1 MTSHSFSLI
10 ILCND
15 NNFIREETAMS
26 FKFLNQLPT
35 PAEIKEKYPLSEE
48 LVKLKKER
56 DAIISDVI
64 FCLRLR
70 QQTYKNP
77 G

>member
-1 MTSHSFSLI
+1 
-10 ILCND
+10 
-15 NNFIREETAMS
+15 MS

-64 FCLRLR
+64 CGKDDRFLVIIG
-70 QQTYKNP
+70 P
-77 G
+77 